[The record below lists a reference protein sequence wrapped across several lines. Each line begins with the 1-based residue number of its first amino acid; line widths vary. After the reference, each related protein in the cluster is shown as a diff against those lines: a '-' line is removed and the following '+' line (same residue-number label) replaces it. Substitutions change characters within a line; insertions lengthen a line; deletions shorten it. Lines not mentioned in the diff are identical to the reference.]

1 MMQCCLTHRQ
11 EMANVRIYSKP
22 GWTSPRFIVPGEGY
36 GSKGFTR
43 TKGAFK
49 KKNKNSHSGA
59 SLVRQHAFHVVKV
72 VERVLRAGGV
82 IDCE

>member
-1 MMQCCLTHRQ
+1 MCVFTASQVGQVRASLFQ
-11 EMANVRIYSKP
+11 ERVMEAK
-22 GWTSPRFIVPGEGY
+22 
-36 GSKGFTR
+36 GSR

-72 VERVLRAGGV
+72 VERVLGRVDGGKAG
-82 IDCE
+82 EPKELLRQ

>member
-1 MMQCCLTHRQ
+1 MEARD
-11 EMANVRIYSKP
+11 S
-22 GWTSPRFIVPGEGY
+22 
-36 GSKGFTR
+36 R

-59 SLVRQHAFHVVKV
+59 SLVRQHVFHVVKV